1 MAIRNVVTRGY
12 GPGAAISFVVLRGFG
27 DPSAVSAAVTA
38 SLTESQIVAGGETI
52 VITLTNDT
60 WVAAGAT
67 FNAQRQNILDGITG
81 TTFIASQ
88 SVTTVVRTSD
98 TVVTI
103 TLEAVPGYTITANET
118 GSVVVPATALDGG
131 NPLNAGSFV
140 VTDDVGGAKGGR
152 VRKKS
157 RPRYVVE
164 VDGKFFEVP
173 NIAAAESVL
182 QKVRDNVSEAA
193 LRDVQTEIVP
203 KPPRIKIKTL
213 RGAPTSSKVL
223 QKAVRQ
229 TQQAV
234 TRAYSRQ
241 AEKIKQA
248 RARDMEIATLLQ
260 RKIQREEEDELL
272 LLLSL

>member
-1 MAIRNVVTRGY
+1 MAIGTAWAEGSWVDAGWAV
-12 GPGAAISFVVLRGFG
+12 GAWSNAA
-27 DPSAVSAAVTA
+27 SASVST
-38 SLTESQIVAGGETI
+38 SLAESSVIAGGETI
-52 VITLTNDT
+52 VITLVGDT
-60 WVAAGAT
+60 WIADIT
-67 FNAQRQNILDGITG
+67 AQRQNILDGITG

-88 SVTTVVRTSD
+88 DVSTVVRTSD

-103 TLEAVPGYTITANET
+103 TLQAVPGYKISGDET
-118 GSVVVPATALDGG
+118 GSVLVPASAL
-131 NPLNAGSFV
+131 AGASNLDAGTFT

-152 VRKKS
+152 VRKKG
-157 RPRYVVE
+157 RRRYVVE
-164 VDGKFFEVP
+164 VDGEYFEVP
-173 NIAAAESVL
+173 TIAAAEAVL
-182 QKVRDNVSEAA
+182 LKVRESAQEAA

-203 KPPRIKIKTL
+203 KPPRIRIKTL
-213 RGAPTSSKVL
+213 RGAPTTSKAL

-260 RKIQREEEDELL
+260 RKIKQEDEDELL